1 MPLIIFTFLFSM
13 VSLNDGNRTSWL
25 FVLSISPKDILKSL
39 FSEIAFIVLSID
51 FLKLSVSLAFLC
63 IIQEQ
68 RLSQEN

>member
-1 MPLIIFTFLFSM
+1 M

-51 FLKLSVSLAFLC
+51 FFKTFSISYFLLHC
-63 IIQEQ
+63 QEQ
-68 RLSQEN
+68 CLSLEN